1 MSSVFS
7 RLLRLFNKKVVI
19 LLLFIFTTTLIWRE
33 VDFILLIYTSIRVNY
48 LSQKNHFLSVPEK
61 PSYISELIQK
71 VPKTYP
77 FFSQN
82 RPLRLKCESCAIVFS
97 SGHLLNSSS
106 GAKIDSHACVVR
118 FNDAP
123 SGGDFSHD
131 VGEKTTLRFLG
142 REAAKQ
148 ILFYKMNFNRS
159 LIKSEK
165 IILYSASTPVS
176 KLIAELSETEFYY
189 AYKNSFTEVF
199 KADLEE
205 DTGTSGLKLSSGT
218 EFYNNLLV

>member
-19 LLLFIFTTTLIWRE
+19 LLLSFFTTTLIWRE
-33 VDFILLIYTSIRVNY
+33 IDFILLIYTSIRVTY
-48 LSQKNHFLSVPEK
+48 LSQKNYFLSVPEK
-61 PSYISELIQK
+61 PSYISEFIQK

-77 FFSQN
+77 SFSQN
-82 RPLRLKCESCAIVFS
+82 GPLRLKCGSCAIVFS

-106 GAKIDSHACVVR
+106 GAKIDSHECVVR

-123 SGGDFSHD
+123 SGGDFSRD
-131 VGEKTTLRFLG
+131 VGEKTTLRFIG

-165 IILYSASTPVS
+165 IILYSASMPVS
-176 KLIAELSETEFYY
+176 KLIAEFSETEFYY
-189 AYKNSFTEVF
+189 AYKNSFIEVF
-199 KADLEE
+199 KADLDE

-218 EFYNNLLV
+218 GVL